1 MANLNE
7 PTQENIAFMIEG
19 IKTKLRMAS
28 AAAMQPSNF
37 STNDYED
44 IKELYD
50 VVIHKNNISI
60 SEVEGIVAELGKLR
74 NK

>member
-7 PTQENIAFMIEG
+7 PSQENIAFMIEA
-19 IKTKLRMAS
+19 IKAKLRMAS
-28 AAAMQPSNF
+28 AAAMQSSNF
-37 STNDYED
+37 SINDYED
-44 IKELYD
+44 IKELYEI
-50 VVIHKNNISI
+50 VTEKNNISI

>member
-7 PTQENIAFMIEG
+7 PTQENIAFMIEA
-19 IKTKLRMAS
+19 IKVKLRMAS
-28 AAAMQPSNF
+28 AAAMQSTNF
-37 STNDYED
+37 SINDYED
-44 IKELYD
+44 IKELYEI
-50 VVIHKNNISI
+50 VTEKNNISI